1 MAAAVLPVLCLLV
14 ARLESGA
21 GRGSVRRPLQSV
33 HGSSGPLAEP
43 WDGRT
48 VQDLHREYSNIFRN
62 GNRNAASHLWSSF
75 LINRAPFMPRKRF
88 IKLSG
93 GYCAVSGSP
102 VDPSDVTRY
111 KLRLDHVDGSGKR
124 AGFMYYCCWPCVC
137 DTQDFIRVDTK
148 TIRTA
153 DGSHEYMV
161 AVIGNPCDR
170 PAALTK
176 PFVQPFDGRSTTIH
190 QAAPEVQC
198 DRNGKLIGATMSDN
212 DYVIISLFFEDSKR
226 SGFQDEADFE
236 FMCEDRKQHGYNSGM
251 GEIFRRVAAVSPV
264 KLGARGALL
273 PPAKMNVRQLRAE
286 ILRRGLDARGATERH
301 ELVALLEESQA
312 AELRKLSVQKLRF
325 EASRLGLETRGLT
338 EKNELVALLEQAL
351 VAASGQR
358 EGERSQAPQK
368 PLTEMSVRELRAEVA
383 RLGLNA
389 RGCLERIDFVNLLQ
403 EERRAHAESHAEVLE
418 VGRDEEAA
426 GRAEQSISEAGS
438 TCNETL

>member
-1 MAAAVLPVLCLLV
+1 
-14 ARLESGA
+14 
-21 GRGSVRRPLQSV
+21 
-33 HGSSGPLAEP
+33 
-43 WDGRT
+43 
-48 VQDLHREYSNIFRN
+48 
-62 GNRNAASHLWSSF
+62 
-75 LINRAPFMPRKRF
+75 
-88 IKLSG
+88 
-93 GYCAVSGSP
+93 
-102 VDPSDVTRY
+102 
-111 KLRLDHVDGSGKR
+111 
-124 AGFMYYCCWPCVC
+124 
-137 DTQDFIRVDTK
+137 VDTK

-153 DGSHEYMV
+153 DGTHEYMV
-161 AVIGNPCDR
+161 AVIGNPCDK

-198 DRNGKLIGATMSDN
+198 DRNGKLMGATMSDN

-226 SGFQDEADFE
+226 SGFQDESDFE

-264 KLGARGALL
+264 RLGARGALL

-325 EASRLGLETRGLT
+325 EASRLGLEVRGLT
-338 EKNELVALLEQAL
+338 EKNELVALLERAL
-351 VAASGQR
+351 ITTSGQ
-358 EGERSQAPQK
+358 GESEVSQAPQK
-368 PLTEMSVRELRAEVA
+368 PLTEMSVRELRAEVS

-403 EERRAHAESHAEVLE
+403 EERRTHAESHAEVPE
-418 VGRDEEAA
+418 VGADEAA
-426 GRAEQSISEAGS
+426 VSRAEQSISEVGS
-438 TCNETL
+438 TCNESPRA